1 MRCLAAVLMIGLAFA
16 LAGCE
21 SETETSDAIKQCT
34 TGATG
39 SPRPRD
45 FDQCVRTCKICENG
59 NTVTCSTS
67 CRLKGAI

>member
-1 MRCLAAVLMIGLAFA
+1 MRCLAAVLMVALAFS
-16 LAGCE
+16 LAACE
-21 SETETSDAIKQCT
+21 RETETADAIRQCT

-59 NTVTCSTS
+59 NTATCSTS
-67 CRLKGAI
+67 CRLKGAM